1 MIGLY
6 ILISFALEYENKA
19 FKFGMSMRLD
29 KRWYDYSDSESDPRY
44 HCIFKISNKLT
55 DKQVKFL
62 EGKILKKTDKYRK
75 KTKGNEYRDTTKIS
89 YEDFIKIAEEVLKF
103 YGINYKIEYEP
114 PFEKPERMINENT
127 GDIEEEELFKID
139 ESQPITPP
147 ESPLCVKK
155 DILKPYDIQLK
166 QIIQPMI
173 DYYNDNKIGQLIIP
187 PGTGKTLCS
196 LFFSK
201 NQNYD
206 KILIGVPNTLLLKQW
221 KKEIKRVFPDIVV
234 VIFNGS
240 SDIEKIKSD
249 ILSNNKIIII
259 TTYQSCNKLSD
270 INIIW
275 NFKIGDE
282 CHHLTGLYNEKCIR
296 SYKVFIELMSDKTL
310 YMTGTRKLVEHEN
323 KEKIVYSMD
332 DEELFG
338 KIIVEKPIIWSIDN
352 KLITDYKVIILKNT
366 ENEIDC
372 LMREYLI
379 NSENEKEKELFVAAI
394 ETVKCILDNKELKDL
409 THVLVYTNSIKNSK
423 KVNEYIDKI
432 LDKFPDI
439 KDDIYHKS
447 LSSEDDVDL
456 NIENENSE
464 INTFI
469 KSKYGIISCV
479 YLFGEGVDIPKLN
492 GVVYAENML
501 TETRIVQSSTRP
513 MRKDKSFPDKIAYIL
528 IPYLIGNTSFINEEN
543 QSFQK
548 LRKIIYHIGN
558 QDTNIEQ
565 KMKLK
570 DNYPISGLTLRK
582 AFNIWK
588 RLIKSEY
595 IEKIHDVN
603 ENLLEMLK
611 LKLKKRKYLDNNLD
625 ELYIEYLE
633 TIERN
638 KMLNISSKSEYN
650 SSIDK
655 AEYVNDPEN
664 KFGLYWTNWYDFMGY
679 DTSEFIQNKE
689 EWIIECKKNNIK
701 SLEDY
706 KKICE
711 NNVKFPINPIEFYQ
725 HYTNFNNELNL
736 NTQRRR

>member
-6 ILISFALEYENKA
+6 ILKSTILTNILNV
-19 FKFGMSMRLD
+19 FKFGMSMRLH
-29 KRWYDYSDSESDPRY
+29 KRWYDYYDTWSDALY
-44 HCIFKISNKLT
+44 YCIFEITTELT
-55 DKQVKFL
+55 DKNVKFL
-62 EGKILKKTDKYRK
+62 ESEILKE
-75 KTKGNEYRDTTKIS
+75 TKECIKIGMGDEWRDTKKIS
-89 YEDFIKIAEEVLKF
+89 YVDFIKIAEKVLKS
-103 YGINYKIEYEP
+103 YGIKYKIEYEP
-114 PFEKPERMINENT
+114 PFEKPKRMINENT
-127 GDIEEEELFKID
+127 SDIEEDELFKIE
-139 ESQPITPP
+139 ESQTITPP
-147 ESPLCVKK
+147 DSTISVKGILEPYVLQLT
-155 DILKPYDIQLK
+155 DIIE
-166 QIIQPMI
+166 PMI
-173 DYYNDNKIGQLIIP
+173 DYYNYNKIGQLIIP

-196 LFFSK
+196 LFFAK

-221 KKEIKRVFPDIVV
+221 KKEIKRVYPDIEI

-240 SDIEKIKSD
+240 SDIEKIKSK
-249 ILSNNKIIII
+249 ILSNDKIVVL
-259 TTYQSCNKLSD
+259 TTYQSCNKLNDLD
-270 INIIW
+270 ILW

-332 DEELFG
+332 NEELFG
-338 KIIVEKPIIWSIDN
+338 KIIVEKPIIWSIEN
-352 KLITDYKVIILKNT
+352 KLITDYEVVILKNT
-366 ENEIDC
+366 KYQIDC
-372 LMREYLI
+372 LMCEYLI

-423 KVNEYIDKI
+423 KVNEYIDTI

-439 KDDIYHKS
+439 KKDIYHKS

-456 NIENENSE
+456 DIENENSE

-492 GVVYAENML
+492 GVVYAENMSA
-501 TETRIVQSSTRP
+501 ETRIVQSSTRP
-513 MRKDKSFPDKIAYIL
+513 MRKDKLFPDKIAYIL
-528 IPYLIGNTSFINEEN
+528 IPYLIGNDSFINEED

-548 LRKIIYHIGN
+548 LRKIVYHIGN

-565 KMKLK
+565 KIKLK
-570 DNYPISGLTLRK
+570 DNYPINGLTLRK
-582 AFNIWK
+582 AFNIWR
-588 RLIKSEY
+588 RLNKIEY
-595 IEKIHDVN
+595 IGGIQDIN

-611 LKLKKRKYLDNNLD
+611 LKLKKRKFLDTNLD
-625 ELYIEYLE
+625 ELEIEYLE

-650 SSIDK
+650 LSADK
-655 AEYVNDPEN
+655 AEYVNDPEH
-664 KFGLYWTNWYDFMGY
+664 KFGLYWTNWYNFLGY
-679 DTSEFIQNKE
+679 DTSGFIQTKE
-689 EWIIECKKNNIK
+689 EWIIECKKNNIV
-701 SLEDY
+701 SLDSY
-706 KKICE
+706 KQLCI
-711 NNVKFPINPIEFYQ
+711 NDVRFPINPSEFYQ

>member
-6 ILISFALEYENKA
+6 ILISSLLNELKT
-19 FKFGMSMRLD
+19 FKFGMSMRIHE
-29 KRWYDYSDSESDPRY
+29 RWYDYSDTFSDPKY
-44 HCIFKISNKLT
+44 HCIFKFKKEIPKE
-55 DKQVKFL
+55 KVKFL
-62 EGKILKKTDKYRK
+62 EGEVLKATNDSRK
-75 KTKGNEYRDTTKIS
+75 EKMGAEYRDESSITYK
-89 YEDFIKIAEEVLKF
+89 DFIRICEDILCI
-103 YGINYKIEYEP
+103 YGIEYEKIENPKFPKP
-114 PFEKPERMINENT
+114 PRRKYEDT
-127 GDIEEEELFKID
+127 DIEPIVMVPINRID
-139 ESQPITPP
+139 TSN
-147 ESPLCVKK
+147 
-155 DILKPYDIQLK
+155 DIDINPYDIQLEY
-166 QIIQPMI
+166 IINPMI
-173 DYYNDNKIGQLIIP
+173 KYYNNFNIGQIIIP

-201 NQNYD
+201 IKNYE

-221 KKEIKRVFPDIVV
+221 KKEIKKIFIDIVV

-240 SDIEKIKSD
+240 SDIEYIEYIKSD
-249 ILSNNKIIII
+249 ILSNNKIVII
-259 TTYQSCNKLSD
+259 TTYQSCNKLNDLD
-270 INIIW
+270 IYW
-275 NFKIGDE
+275 DLKIGDE
-282 CHHLTGLYNEKCIR
+282 CHHLTGVYNEKCIR

-332 DEELFG
+332 NEELFG

-366 ENEIDC
+366 ENEIDT

-379 NSENEKEKELFVAAI
+379 NNENEKEKELFVAAI
-394 ETVKCILDNKELKDL
+394 ETVKCIQDNKELKDL

-432 LDKFPDI
+432 LDKYSDI

-447 LSSEDDVDL
+447 LSSEDDIDL

-492 GVVYAENML
+492 GVVYAENMSA
-501 TETRIVQSSTRP
+501 ETRIVQSSTRP
-513 MRKDKSFPDKIAYIL
+513 MRKDKSFSDKIAYIL

-565 KMKLK
+565 KIKLI
-570 DNYPISGLTLRK
+570 DNYHINGLTLRNV
-582 AFNIWK
+582 FNRWK

-595 IEKIHDVN
+595 IGNIHDIN
-603 ENLLEMLK
+603 ENLLEMIK

-625 ELYIEYLE
+625 ELHIEYLE

-638 KMLNISSKSEYN
+638 KMLNISSRSEYN
-650 SSIDK
+650 LSIDK
-655 AEYVNDPEN
+655 AGYVNDPEN
-664 KFGLYWTNWYDFMGY
+664 KFGFYWTNWYDFLGY
-679 DTSEFIQNKE
+679 DTSDFIQTKE

-706 KKICE
+706 KKLCK
-711 NNVKFPINPIEFYQ
+711 NNIRFPINPSEFYQ
-725 HYTNFNNELNL
+725 HYTNFNNELNI
-736 NTQRRR
+736 NTRRRR